1 MAESAEVLRIN
12 PLFGALTRPAMT
24 MGVTLDYH
32 GLNLI
37 VSVCAFIA
45 LKNLLY
51 AAIFLPLHLIGMAI
65 CQMEPRFFTIA
76 AACIKLP
83 AMPNQSLW
91 GVRSYE
97 P

>member
-1 MAESAEVLRIN
+1 MEPAESLQIN

-24 MGVTLDYH
+24 MGVTLEYH

-37 VSVCAFIA
+37 VSVCTFIA
-45 LKNLLY
+45 LNNLFY
-51 AAIFLPLHLIGMAI
+51 AAIFLPLHLIGVAI
-65 CQMEPRFFTIA
+65 CQLEPRFFTIA
-76 AACIKLP
+76 AACIQLP
-83 AMPNQSLW
+83 AMPNQVLW